1 MKLKKTIFYLL
12 LSVIF
17 SCTSSDIEEKTST
30 EETSTEETSTLYVTD
45 EVTGE
50 FLKEVLDNLKISDLS
65 YNYNNETSNK
75 TSNRGIAIECNHAIE
90 DRTENK
96 DYDFDLTRDYLNNP
110 LSDSEIQDL
119 INAPINSTTESSI
132 KYFSSNGAPTTD
144 CDTEEFEA
152 PILNYDARDGLLRPI
167 AFTYSNIF
175 DYYGEHHFANVYRI
189 KRTEKTTFRGASIPS
204 IVLNTEGVVEK
215 RVDRYHQVHAYTSK
229 DQIYKEDLNLSG
241 YIQYNN
247 IFSNHFVKPN
257 FEFLPGSKRYYETKF
272 SSSDELG
279 DNDLDYNDLD
289 YDGISDDVDE
299 DLNPAVIENNI
310 NQLTGNEVSL
320 KKIDTYVVRFY
331 VLVRHGKIEYK
342 VPIVFIITI
351 DLDEVIAAFEE
362 QQTGSYSKRV
372 ELYIRNSSINER
384 IGGDVTYVINGDG
397 EHWTTRNIKVDLNS
411 LDLSSL
417 EITNIAN

>member
-229 DQIYKEDLNLSG
+229 DQIYKEDLNL
-241 YIQYNN
+241 
-247 IFSNHFVKPN
+247 FMK
-257 FEFLPGSKRYYETKF
+257 KR
-272 SSSDELG
+272 
-279 DNDLDYNDLD
+279 
-289 YDGISDDVDE
+289 
-299 DLNPAVIENNI
+299 
-310 NQLTGNEVSL
+310 
-320 KKIDTYVVRFY
+320 
-331 VLVRHGKIEYK
+331 
-342 VPIVFIITI
+342 
-351 DLDEVIAAFEE
+351 
-362 QQTGSYSKRV
+362 
-372 ELYIRNSSINER
+372 
-384 IGGDVTYVINGDG
+384 YVINRK
-397 EHWTTRNIKVDLNS
+397 RNKSSQELFINYNNDFHLLCVHMILIFVFNFDIRSFIHAKLESCSTYCLNQMF
-411 LDLSSL
+411 
-417 EITNIAN
+417 IQQK